1 MARPWRGSRAQA
13 SPQSSGSVAGS
24 THEPPRPA
32 STGFFLP
39 CCFLGVVRSTVP
51 DNLKR
56 AEAAGLRW
64 PLPAEITDPVLEQ
77 RLFALAG
84 VRPGL
89 RRRVEP
95 DWAWLAREL
104 KRPGVTLMVLWEEY
118 RDAYP
123 AFNYPH

>member
-1 MARPWRGSRAQA
+1 
-13 SPQSSGSVAGS
+13 
-24 THEPPRPA
+24 
-32 STGFFLP
+32 
-39 CCFLGVVRSTVP
+39 
-51 DNLKR
+51 
-56 AEAAGLRW
+56 
-64 PLPAEITDPVLEQ
+64 
-77 RLFALAG
+77 

-123 AFNYPH
+123 AFNYPHFREG